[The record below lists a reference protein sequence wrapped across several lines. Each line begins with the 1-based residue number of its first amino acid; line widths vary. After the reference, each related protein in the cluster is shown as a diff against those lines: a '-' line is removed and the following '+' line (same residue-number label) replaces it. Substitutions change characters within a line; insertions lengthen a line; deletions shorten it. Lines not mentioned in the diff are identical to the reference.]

1 MQYLIKGIDNDGRRC
16 VESFKG
22 QEELMNWHFLRK
34 KGVPAVFCGMELK
47 LFICQMQIRKLRSGL
62 ILALIVFCHPWVF
75 SQLNT
80 NASLALIRRIVPAH
94 VNRFVVEDLRT
105 KEKADMFEI
114 ESRADRIVLRG
125 NNGVAVA
132 SALYYYLTHF
142 CRCQITWNG
151 TNLNIPGQLPLV
163 SKKIHRSTPYQYR
176 YYLNYCT
183 FNYSMSWWD
192 WKRWEKEI
200 DWMALHGINMPLA
213 VTGEEYTWYSVY
225 KEMGFTDQD
234 LQSFFSGPAYFSW
247 FWMGN
252 LDGWGGPL
260 PLSWMKSHKELQQL
274 IVRRE
279 RELGMKPVLPAFT
292 GHVPAAFKNKFPD
305 AKLKATN
312 WKNGFA
318 DTYILDPEDSL
329 FGLIG
334 KKFLQTQ
341 SSLFGTDH
349 LYSAD
354 TFNENEPPSDD
365 TVFLS
370 KLSDRLFQ
378 SMKAADSKA
387 VWVMQGWLFYSD
399 RKFWKAPQIKALL
412 DAVPDQHMILLDL
425 AAEIEPVWKRT
436 NAFYGKPW
444 IWNMVHNFGGN
455 ISLFG
460 RMDGVAAGPAAA
472 LHDSTSGKLVGIGLT
487 MEGIEQNPVLYELLT
502 QQVWQDHSVDI
513 KQWLE
518 FYTVNRYGVLDSNA
532 VKAWEIL
539 RQTAYNG
546 KTIRDGA
553 ESIIT
558 GRPTFDSSTVW
569 TRTRLNYNSSELL
582 PAWELMIAA
591 AGKCKNSDG
600 FQYDLVDIT
609 RQVMANYADTIHAW
623 LVLAYRN
630 KDLKAFNKYSDQ
642 FLQLITDMDSLLGT
656 RKDFL
661 LGKWI
666 SDARSFGINQEEKAL
681 YERNARDLITLWG
694 DANSPLHEYSNRQWN
709 GLLNDFYK
717 SRWKIFF
724 NAVADSLE
732 NGKNFD
738 QAAFGKYISSWE
750 WDWVNKRSDYPVEPI
765 GNPVDEALRIYRIY
779 HDEMKTG
786 PVDRHER
793 PDYSN
798 HLYISWID
806 KADLFSVFRSCAII
820 PSRN

>member
-1 MQYLIKGIDNDGRRC
+1 MD
-16 VESFKG
+16 
-22 QEELMNWHFLRK
+22 
-34 KGVPAVFCGMELK
+34 LK
-47 LFICQMQIRKLRSGL
+47 LFICQMLIRKIRSG
-62 ILALIVFCHPWVF
+62 ITVALVIFCQCRGF
-75 SQLNT
+75 SQLNSD
-80 NASLALIRRIVPAH
+80 ASLAFIRRIVPERAQ
-94 VNRFVVEDLRT
+94 RFVVEELLT
-105 KEKADMFEI
+105 KEKADVFEI
-114 ESRADRIVLRG
+114 ESRNNLIVLRG
-125 NNGVAVA
+125 NNGVAIA

-142 CRCQITWNG
+142 CHCQITWNG
-151 TNLNIPGQLPLV
+151 TNLNIPKDLPPV
-163 SKKIHRSTPYQYR
+163 SKKIHQSSPYQYR

-213 VTGEEYTWYSVY
+213 VTGEEYTWYMVY
-225 KEMGFTDQD
+225 KEMGFSDPE

-260 PLSWMKSHKELQQL
+260 PLSWMKSHEELQKQ
-274 IVRRE
+274 IVQRE

-292 GHVPAAFKNKFPD
+292 GHVPAAFKSRFPN

-334 KKFLQTQ
+334 KKFLQKQT
-341 SSLFGTDH
+341 SLYGTDH

-365 TVFLS
+365 SVYLA
-370 KLSDRLFQ
+370 KLSDHLYQ
-378 SMKAADSKA
+378 SMKAADSGS

-399 RKFWKAPQIKALL
+399 RKFWKAPQIRALL

-455 ISLFG
+455 ISMFG

-502 QQVWQDHSVDI
+502 QQVWQDHSVDL

-518 FYTVNRYGVLDSNA
+518 FYTVNRYGILDSNA

-569 TRTRLNYNSSELL
+569 TRTRLNYNSRELL
-582 PAWELMIAA
+582 PAWSLMIEA
-591 AGKCKNSDG
+591 AGVCKNSDG
-600 FQYDLVDIT
+600 FQYDLVDLT
-609 RQVMANYADTIHAW
+609 RQVLANYADSIHAQ
-623 LVLAYRN
+623 LVRAYRK
-630 KDLKAFNKYSDQ
+630 KDLIAFKKYSGQ

-666 SDARSFGINQEEKAL
+666 SDARSFGNSQEEKAL
-681 YERNARDLITLWG
+681 YERNARDLVTLWG
-694 DANSPLHEYSNRQWN
+694 GINSPLHEYSNRQWS

-717 SRWKIFF
+717 ARWKIFF
-724 NAVADSLE
+724 NSVTDSLE
-732 NGKNFD
+732 RGKNFE
-738 QAAFGKYISSWE
+738 QPAFEKYISNWE
-750 WDWVNKRSDYPVEPI
+750 WEWVNKRSDYPIEPLGDPI
-765 GNPVDEALRIYRIY
+765 GESLWIYRTY
-779 HDEMKTG
+779 YSEMNG
-786 PVDRHER
+786 G
-793 PDYSN
+793 
-798 HLYISWID
+798 L
-806 KADLFSVFRSCAII
+806 
-820 PSRN
+820 